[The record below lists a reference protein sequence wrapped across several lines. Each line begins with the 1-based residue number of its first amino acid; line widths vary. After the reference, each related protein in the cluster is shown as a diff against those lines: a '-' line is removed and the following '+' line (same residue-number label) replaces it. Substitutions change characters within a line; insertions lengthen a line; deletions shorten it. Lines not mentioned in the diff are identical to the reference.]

1 MISKLKNF
9 YWKLIT
15 WIRMLKNWHFPAWFE
30 YAKVQYSILFNT
42 QRCTKASERSLLVLA
57 WEFAPDVRGS
67 VYRPISWTKYAAS
80 ANWKVNVLC
89 SEVPSIT
96 SAAGIY
102 LESSIPLEVG
112 IHRVADRSK
121 GPHPWLLPRVD
132 GELRNALAVFKTAQ
146 ALMKTNQPGVLL
158 ASGPPFHNFLVATW
172 LAKQYDWPL
181 VLDYRDEWTES
192 PFTRGFVLKDQ
203 ANSRLEKYCLRQA
216 DLVIFT
222 TESQRMHAIQTF
234 PKLDQAKCIVVTN
247 GWDPSDFAIAQSTPI
262 SGLTRD
268 AESTITIAYLGNLG
282 PMADPQPFLDTL
294 SKILDSSPR
303 LREQIK
309 FQCIGL
315 KSPDSMAKLSVFKY
329 QENLQLIEHL
339 PKQYGCQVMQSVDFL
354 LILNPPTIH
363 RYIQGKLYEYIAS
376 GTPVLVFG
384 RGGEMADIVSSLDAG
399 IIVDDKV
406 ENELAHVLNNFNS
419 QIRPRNSAKIDQWLK
434 SRQRNVLA
442 LSMFEHLDK
451 LIKSYKN

>member
-1 MISKLKNF
+1 
-9 YWKLIT
+9 
-15 WIRMLKNWHFPAWFE
+15 
-30 YAKVQYSILFNT
+30 
-42 QRCTKASERSLLVLA
+42 
-57 WEFAPDVRGS
+57 
-67 VYRPISWTKYAAS
+67 
-80 ANWKVNVLC
+80 
-89 SEVPSIT
+89 
-96 SAAGIY
+96 
-102 LESSIPLEVG
+102 
-112 IHRVADRSK
+112 
-121 GPHPWLLPRVD
+121 
-132 GELRNALAVFKTAQ
+132 
-146 ALMKTNQPGVLL
+146 
-158 ASGPPFHNFLVATW
+158 
-172 LAKQYDWPL
+172 
-181 VLDYRDEWTES
+181 
-192 PFTRGFVLKDQ
+192 
-203 ANSRLEKYCLRQA
+203 
-216 DLVIFT
+216 
-222 TESQRMHAIQTF
+222 
-234 PKLDQAKCIVVTN
+234 
-247 GWDPSDFAIAQSTPI
+247 
-262 SGLTRD
+262 
-268 AESTITIAYLGNLG
+268 
-282 PMADPQPFLDTL
+282 MADPQPFLDTL

-339 PKQYGCQVMQSVDFL
+339 PKQYGCQVMQSVDLL